1 MAVGTITSILAGVTF
16 PFFLMYF
23 GQITDIFTF
32 LDTAAEKGLHI
43 MYEFLLIGSV
53 YWVLSNACNY
63 LSLHSSVLLELL
75 RLDPIDA
82 TEKDI
87 QRAGKNVHQG
97 RVRNPPD
104 EQCHKANM
112 G

>member
-63 LSLHSSVLLELL
+63 LSLHSSVLLELF
-75 RLDPIDA
+75 RLYPIDA

-87 QRAGKNVHQG
+87 L
-97 RVRNPPD
+97 PSPS
-104 EQCHKANM
+104 
-112 G
+112 